1 MDFEETLSTSLE
13 ALTLNKTRTALAAL
27 GIIIGVGAVIALM
40 SLGQGSQKAVSSQI
54 ESLGSNLLSVSPGAQ
69 MTEGVRGQ
77 AGSMA
82 SLTYEDAKAL
92 ANSSQITTVAAVS
105 AELSQRAQIVAGR
118 NNTNTSVTGV
128 LPAYAQIRKIELASG
143 VFISEHDVDSQ
154 TKVAVLGTQ
163 VVEDL
168 FGEGADAVG
177 ESIRIE
183 GLNFRVVGVTKSKGG
198 AGFMS
203 QDDIVYIPLTTAQ
216 KKVFGA
222 RDYVD
227 SISVSAKS
235 DKVMEQAKSEVGYLL
250 LARHNISDPASAD
263 FSIMSQEDIIGT
275 MTQVTSTF
283 TALLSGIAAI
293 SLLVGGI
300 GIMNMMLVTVIERT
314 REVGLRKALG
324 AKKRDII
331 TQFLTESV
339 ILTGAGGLLGI
350 ILGTLISLALV
361 KVIGIPWAFSP
372 HSYLLSFGVSTVI
385 GIVFGFYPAYKA
397 AQLSPIEALRYE

>member
-1 MDFEETLSTSLE
+1 MDFEETLLTSFE

-40 SLGQGSQKAVSSQI
+40 TLGQGSQKAVSSQI

-82 SLTYEDAKAL
+82 SLTYEDAKAI
-92 ANSSQITTVAAVS
+92 ADSSQITTIAAVS
-105 AELSQRAQIVAGR
+105 AELNQRAQIVAGR

-128 LPAYAQIRKIELASG
+128 LPAFSQIRKIELESG
-143 VFISEHDVDSQ
+143 TFISEHDVDGQ
-154 TKVAVLGTQ
+154 TKVVVLGPQ
-163 VVEDL
+163 VVTDL
-168 FGEGADAVG
+168 FGEGSDPVG
-177 ESIRIE
+177 ESIRINK
-183 GLNFRVVGVTKSKGG
+183 LNFRVVGVTKAKGG
-198 AGFMS
+198 TGFMS

-216 KKVFGA
+216 KQVFG
-222 RDYVD
+222 RDHVG

-250 LARHNISDPASAD
+250 LERHNISDPSQAD
-263 FSIMSQEDIIGT
+263 FSISSQEDIIGA

-300 GIMNMMLVTVIERT
+300 GIMNIMLVTVIERT

-324 AKKRDII
+324 AKRKDII

-361 KVIGIPWAFSP
+361 KVVGIPWAFSP
-372 HSYLLSFGVSTVI
+372 HSYLLSFGVSAVI